1 MLRVFFNR
9 EDHLRL
15 SPTLHIT
22 ITWRAREQ
30 YSFPVEDEAEVGGWP
45 GSDLT
50 VPVNCVALVH

>member
-22 ITWRAREQ
+22 WHAREQ
-30 YSFPVEDEAEVGGWP
+30 YSCLVEDKAEVGGWP
-45 GSDLT
+45 GLDLT
-50 VPVNCVALVH
+50 VPLAIGALGH